1 MANGFRVGSWLV
13 QPGLNTV
20 SQNGTST
27 RLEPKVMEVLLCLAS
42 RPGEPVSKDAILK
55 SVWPETFVSDD
66 VLTRSISEL
75 RRAFEDDARDPRFI
89 ETIPKRG
96 YRLVAAVTSV
106 NGNNVPIGGTPAEP
120 SKASRQ
126 NWKLAWA
133 TVAALVLVCGL
144 LVGFKVS
151 GLGRRIFGST
161 PPIHSLAVLPL
172 QNLSGD
178 ASQDYFADGM
188 TDEIITELSRLSS
201 LRVISRTS
209 VVRYKGSNKSLPEI
223 ARELD
228 VDGIVNGS
236 ILRSGD
242 QVRISAQLIYAP
254 EDKSI
259 WAQSYERDF
268 KDILALQSAVA
279 NNIASEIRVQIKP
292 DEQAHLQSSREV
304 NLKAHEAYLQGRYH
318 LQLALNALYKKDKGN
333 INRTESENAL
343 VFFQQAIQADPNYAP
358 YYLGMWEAWSDGPTP
373 PGAWIPGAKTVVQK
387 AVQLDDRIAEGHRAL
402 GGILMTDLD
411 FAGAEKEFLRA
422 IELAPNDPDAH
433 GDYANFNVELGRQQK
448 AMHEA
453 EIAQSLDPKTD
464 RMADAF
470 YYARQFDKAI
480 PLQQNRAENAPS
492 DFAPHMM
499 MANIY
504 SLTGH
509 QKEAIAEWQEM
520 GRVLEYKQMAE
531 AIGKAYRLHGY
542 KYALRVFAGQLEA
555 ESRHAVIPDWFIATI
570 YGYLGDKDRAFAHL
584 ERAYKAKDG
593 IFSLNE
599 PAYDPL
605 RDDPRF
611 AVMMKKVGLP
621 Q

>member
-13 QPGLNTV
+13 QPGLNIV

-42 RPGEPVSKDAILK
+42 RPGEPVTKDAILK

-75 RRAFEDDARDPRFI
+75 RRAFADDARDPRFI

-96 YRLVAAVTSV
+96 YRLVAVVTPV
-106 NGNNVPIGGTPAEP
+106 NGNNAITGPVPEP
-120 SKASRQ
+120 SKSSKR
-126 NWKLAWA
+126 NWKFAWVTA
-133 TVAALVLVCGL
+133 VALVLACGA
-144 LVGFKVS
+144 LVSFNVG
-151 GLGRRIFGST
+151 GLGSRIFGST

-259 WAQSYERDF
+259 WTQSYERDL

-279 NNIASEIRVQIKP
+279 NSIASEIRVQIKP

-304 NLKAHEAYLQGRYH
+304 NLKAHEAYLQGRHH

-333 INRTESENAL
+333 INRTEAEKAL
-343 VFFQQAIQADPNYAP
+343 EFFQQAIQADPNYAP

-373 PGAWIPGAKTVVQK
+373 PGMWIPKAKMVVQK
-387 AVQLDDRIAEGHRAL
+387 AVQLDERIAEGHRAL
-402 GGILMTDLD
+402 GGILLANLD
-411 FAGAEKEFLRA
+411 FAGAEREFLRA

-433 GDYANFNVELGRQQK
+433 ADYANFNVELGRQQK
-448 AMHEA
+448 AMQES
-453 EIAQSLDPKTD
+453 ELAQSLDSKTD

-480 PLQQNRAENAPS
+480 PLYQRRAENAPS
-492 DFAPHMM
+492 DFSPHM
-499 MANIY
+499 ALAQIY
-504 SLTGH
+504 TLTGR
-509 QKEAIAEWQEM
+509 QKEAIAEWQQM
-520 GRVLEYKQMAE
+520 ATVLEYKHIFE
-531 AIGKAYRLHGY
+531 AIGTAYRLHGY
-542 KYALRVFAGQLEA
+542 QNAMRVFAAQLEA
-555 ESRHAVIPDWFIATI
+555 ESRHAYIPEWFISEVC
-570 YGYLGDKDRAFAHL
+570 GFLGDKDRAFIHL

-593 IFSLNE
+593 IFVLKE
-599 PAYDPL
+599 PEWDPL

-611 AVMMKKVGLP
+611 AAMMQKVGLP

>member
-13 QPGLNTV
+13 QPGLNIV

-42 RPGEPVSKDAILK
+42 RPGEPVTKDTILK

-75 RRAFEDDARDPRFI
+75 RRAFADDAREPRFI

-96 YRLVAAVTSV
+96 YRLVAAVTPLDAG
-106 NGNNVPIGGTPAEP
+106 NGIKEPRAER
-120 SKASRQ
+120 SQISRR
-126 NWKLAWA
+126 NWKIGWV
-133 TVAALVLVCGL
+133 TVAALVLTCGM
-144 LVGFKVS
+144 LVGFTD
-151 GLGRRIFGST
+151 LGRRIFGST

-259 WAQSYERDF
+259 WAESYERDL

-279 NNIASEIRVQIKP
+279 TNIANEIRVQIKP
-292 DEQAHLQSSREV
+292 DERTHLQSSREV

-318 LQLALNALYKKDKGN
+318 LGLACDALYKKDKGN
-333 INRTESENAL
+333 LNRAESEKARE
-343 VFFQQAIQADPNYAP
+343 FFQQAIQADPNYAP
-358 YYLGMWEAWSDGPTP
+358 YYLGMWEAWGAGPTP
-373 PGAWIPGAKTVVQK
+373 PGAWISEAKTVVQK
-387 AVQLDDRIAEGHRAL
+387 AMQLDNQIAEGHRAF
-402 GGILMTDLD
+402 GGILESDLD
-411 FAGAEKEFLRA
+411 FAGAEREFLRA
-422 IELAPNDPDAH
+422 IELAPNDPDTH

-504 SLTGH
+504 ALTGR
-509 QKEAIAEWQEM
+509 QKEAIAEWQQM
-520 GRVLEYKQMAE
+520 GAVLEYKQMSD
-531 AIGKAYRLHGY
+531 AIGRAYRLHGY
-542 KYALRVFAGQLEA
+542 QNALRVFAAQLEA
-555 ESRHAVIPDWFIATI
+555 ESRHAYIPDWFISTI
-570 YGYLGDKDRAFAHL
+570 YGYLGDKDRAFLHL

-593 IFSLNE
+593 IFTLNE
-599 PAYDPL
+599 PEYDPL

-611 AVMMKKVGLP
+611 AAMMKKVGLA